1 MKFSDQLTHQ
11 LTPEWRSKYLKYE
24 VLKELIYRI
33 VLDEYQPRRAAQED
47 SNEIAAEPMP
57 VRINGEL
64 EEEFFRGLHT
74 QLEELELFYKS
85 QEFKLNSRLAELN
98 NQLSELEITD
108 SAPTNLRYR
117 AFSRRKNDLKFAYK
131 EFYLN
136 LIILQNFRVL
146 NQTGFRKINKKHDKV
161 VVSSRGQA
169 FMGEFVNVS
178 YMVRSTAIQKMIDK
192 TEEVVIR
199 LEDGNRKKA
208 MNSLRVPPLRDFA
221 KGKGVFPTGYLLGS
235 SSVLLL
241 AMLIGAIHFIPQYG
255 FEDWRVA
262 YSAFRPTF
270 LLTLFMFCYA
280 LNTKAWVK
288 YGVNHVLIFEY
299 DPRNRLSVSQVFE
312 VASLGLFI
320 WSVAGV
326 LYIFSPV
333 LGIHQYIVP
342 GCLLLSYLCLFSVP
356 LPVLFF
362 RSRLWL
368 LKKLVRIPLAPF
380 MRVDFADFWLADQMN
395 TLVTVLLDVE
405 FYVCSLVVLLVRLAS
420 GSELEGCGT
429 YVYGIRPIIACL
441 PAWFRFLQCLRRYRD
456 SGRAFPHLVN
466 AGKYSCSLFVVF
478 FSTLNAT
485 VKDSSGQDSAGF
497 YLTLFIWIAA
507 AVTNTVYTTAWD
519 LLMDWGL
526 FEAPCVLRKER
537 IYPYTFLYVLA
548 AIEDA
553 ILRCAWTLTL
563 SVGQSNLFP
572 QEIIA
577 FPIAALEVL
586 RRFVWN
592 FFRLE
597 NEHLNNCGEFRV
609 VRDISLKPLEFK

>member
-11 LTPEWRSKYLKYE
+11 LTPEWRSKYLSYE
-24 VLKELIYRI
+24 ALKQLIYRI
-33 VLDEYQPRRAAQED
+33 ILDEYRAPPAQD
-47 SNEIAAEPMP
+47 NPDEIAAEPGQ
-57 VRINGEL
+57 VRINQEL
-64 EEEFFRGLHT
+64 EEKFFRELHT
-74 QLEELELFYKS
+74 QLEELEIFYKS

-98 NQLSELEITD
+98 HQLSDLELTD
-108 SAPTNLRYR
+108 ISPTNLRYR
-117 AFSRRKNDLKFAYK
+117 AFLRRKNNLKFAYK

-161 VVSSRGQA
+161 AMSSRGKE
-169 FMGEFVNVS
+169 FMDSSVNIS
-178 YMVRSTAIQKMIDK
+178 YMVTSRVIQEMIDR
-192 TEEVVIR
+192 TEEVAIR

-208 MNSLRVPPLRDFA
+208 MNALRVPPLRDFG

-241 AMLIGAIHFIPQYG
+241 AMLVGAIYFIPMYG
-255 FEDWRVA
+255 FEHWRVA

-280 LNTKAWVK
+280 INAKAWVK
-288 YGVNHVLIFEY
+288 YGVNHVLIFEF

-312 VASLGLFI
+312 VASLGLFV
-320 WSVAGV
+320 WCVAGV

-333 LGIHQYIVP
+333 IGLHQFIVP
-342 GCLLLSYLCLFSVP
+342 GGLLLSYLCLFSLP

-380 MRVDFADFWLADQMN
+380 LRVDFADFWLADQLN
-395 TLVTVLLDVE
+395 SLVTVLLDVE
-405 FYVCSLVVLLVRLAS
+405 FYICSLIMFLVELVS
-420 GSELEGCGT
+420 GTQLKGCGT
-429 YVYGIRPIIACL
+429 YVYGIRPLIACS

-485 VKDSSGQDSAGF
+485 VKDTSGPSSAGF
-497 YLTLFIWIAA
+497 YLTLFLWIAA
-507 AVTNTVYTTAWD
+507 AVTNTVYATSWD
-519 LLMDWGL
+519 LFMDWGL
-526 FEAPCVLRKER
+526 FEGMCSLRKDR
-537 IYPYTFLYVLA
+537 VYPYTFLYVLA

-553 ILRCAWTLTL
+553 LLRCAWTLTL
-563 SVGQSNLFP
+563 SVGQTNLFP
-572 QEIIA
+572 QEMIA
-577 FPIAALEVL
+577 FPIAALEVF

-597 NEHLNNCGEFRV
+597 NEHLNNCGDFRV